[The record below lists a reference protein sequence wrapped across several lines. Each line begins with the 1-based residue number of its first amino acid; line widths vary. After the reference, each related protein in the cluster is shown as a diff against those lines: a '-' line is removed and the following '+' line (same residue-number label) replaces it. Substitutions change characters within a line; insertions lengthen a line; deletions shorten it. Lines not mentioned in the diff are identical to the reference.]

1 LRGIAKE
8 VSVKKAKLKELR
20 SLSIAQPWAEC
31 IVSKGKNIENRSWD
45 TRIRGY
51 IAIHASGSYSPV
63 RFEYCY
69 EDYRIKIDPDA
80 VYYGAIVGFAEIVDV
95 VTKKELTSK
104 TKKWFQGDYGFVL
117 KNVIKLKNP
126 VPVKGGLSFWKLKGA
141 TLKKCLDQLS
151 ATQRK
156 KILMNPAMPVDHD

>member
-1 LRGIAKE
+1 MKIIE
-8 VSVKKAKLKELR
+8 LKELR

-31 IVSKGKNIENRSWD
+31 IISKGKNIENRSWD

-51 IAIHASGSYSPV
+51 IAIHASGAYTPI
-63 RFEYCY
+63 RFESCHNNYG
-69 EDYRIKIDPDA
+69 IKIDPDD
-80 VYYGAIVGFAEIVDV
+80 VSYGAIVGFAEIVDV
-95 VTKKELTSK
+95 VTKKGLTSK

-126 VPVKGGLSFWKLKGA
+126 IPVKGGLSFWKLKGA

-156 KILMNPAMPVDHD
+156 KIISNPAMPLDQE